1 MTSVAGLTQSPR
13 ARYTRFL
20 GPWSGGVT
28 PVPIPN
34 TVVKPASAEDTRDV
48 GPREN
53 RSGPGSNDSARERS
67 GRFFCSRR
75 DWAQV
80 PGEVVVDERRLA
92 RRRRLGPPSA
102 QA

>member
-20 GPWSGGVT
+20 GPWSGGFT
-28 PVPIPN
+28 PVPTPN

-67 GRFFCSRR
+67 GRFVFRSWR
-75 DWAQV
+75 DF
-80 PGEVVVDERRLA
+80 PDGSDGGRLKLGEAFLA
-92 RRRRLGPPSA
+92 RCAISS
-102 QA
+102 